1 MMQDTDTCPLCGGPA
16 HLVDEPRSMRMG
28 DRPVTYM
35 DRFYRCGRCGEEYF
49 NGEMVDESFR
59 RATAVIRA
67 EDGLLAP
74 DEIIALRGKYGL
86 TQAQLERLI
95 GAGEKTV
102 VRWERGT
109 VAQNKTADTLL
120 RVLAGHPEVV
130 AQLARE
136 RGVKLRD
143 RAAAGPARIAARRG
157 RPAGM
162 RRAGADAAD

>member
-1 MMQDTDTCPLCGGPA
+1 MECSICGGHA
-16 HLVDEPRSMRMG
+16 VLVEELRTLKMG
-28 DRPVTYM
+28 VRPVTFM
-35 DRFYRCGRCGEEYF
+35 DWLYRCERCGEGF
-49 NGEMVDESFR
+49 FTFGEMLDDSFR

-74 DEIIALRGKYGL
+74 DEIVALRKKYGL

-120 RVLAGHPEVV
+120 RVLLEHPDVV
-130 AQLARE
+130 AALKQQRGLA
-136 RGVKLRD
+136 K
-143 RAAAGPARIAARRG
+143 PARRRSPAPARAKHASAA
-157 RPAGM
+157 PK
-162 RRAGADAAD
+162 